1 MFKKLFTAAT
11 VIFSMVSVAH
21 AEVAYSMPALEIGIK
36 MNTMDGD
43 NATSNKQA
51 QGFQGGGSMVFDFG
65 DSGFGLKTGLM
76 YSERPFKI
84 ENGTTT
90 SEGKITYFDIPLH
103 VMFKFEDYAG
113 IFLGPS
119 FSTKLG
125 DECEAT
131 VAGVGATC
139 NLTNVKS
146 SIMPITFGA
155 QFKVAANFGLSLF
168 FETASGEIAQG
179 IKDSRAVGAN
189 LLFVFD

>member
-36 MNTMDGD
+36 MNTMDGVG
-43 NATSNKQA
+43 ATSNKQA
-51 QGFQGGGSMVFDFG
+51 QGFQGGGSIVFDFG

-76 YSERPFKI
+76 YSERPFKF
-84 ENGTTT
+84 ETTGVT
-90 SEGKITYFDIPLH
+90 SEGKLTYFDIPLH

-125 DECEAT
+125 DECEVT
-131 VAGVGATC
+131 GGGTC
-139 NLTNVKS
+139 TLTNIKS
-146 SIMPITFGA
+146 SLMPITFGA

-168 FETASGEIAQG
+168 FETTSGKISEEL
-179 IKDSRAVGAN
+179 KDSRAVGAN

>member
-1 MFKKLFTAAT
+1 MFKKLLTAAT

-21 AEVAYSMPALEIGIK
+21 AEVAYSMPALEVGIK

-43 NATSNKQA
+43 GATSNKQA

-65 DSGFGLKTGLM
+65 DSGFGLKTGLI
-76 YSERPFKI
+76 YSERPFKF
-84 ENGTTT
+84 ETTGVT
-90 SEGKITYFDIPLH
+90 TEGKITYFDIPLH

-125 DECEAT
+125 DECEVT
-131 VAGVGATC
+131 GGGACT
-139 NLTNVKS
+139 LTSIKS